1 MEKEVLKKISKKD
14 IKVNL
19 FFITLLLVYIINFDH
34 INDLANYLLKL
45 EPFFLRAILFFPT
58 IIIIFAPFTLAHA
71 EWLDLSKKI
80 EYNYD
85 KIHLIIGRL
94 FYISI
99 YAFFVIFIIGYKSEG
114 FFDAFIYTISNPNW
128 TKIVVIA
135 LLSFYF
141 TKDLNHSI
149 HNRQYELSGY
159 LIGFM
164 CFSFF
169 WSLYYKFGLDD
180 GCVTVGGDPLFGGG
194 GEIECDD
201 DYQQVKDR
209 KSEIAS
215 KNSFTSNAFFAAELF
230 LMIIISNVFILI
242 GYIKSKRKFL
252 K

>member
-230 LMIIISNVFILI
+230 LMIIISSLFIFI
-242 GYIKSKRKFL
+242 GYVKSKRKFL